1 MKGGQV
7 DGVQRTEGA
16 TGIQAAPPQQSLTTR
31 FQFQRLFVDLEGAV
45 DKDILKG
52 GSLEFGVAIKAVIA
66 ERFTADKFIGEVAVR
81 DILLFLHIVV
91 PALGTHK
98 QAIILVLQ
106 VDVAHCLGN
115 GRHHFATIIVQVA
128 VVGDGGTGGAAGGIT
143 GKQVFLAGR
152 LHTGNSAHGGF
163 QVPFDADVFIE
174 LFFASH
180 GRGCGCQQAQSQ
192 GTAAANSDRFASH
205 YFALPLPSDEPG
217 RNSVCCCER
226 CCSALVVTPGPIG
239 R

>member
-1 MKGGQV
+1 MDKNV
-7 DGVQRTEGA
+7 
-16 TGIQAAPPQQSLTTR
+16 
-31 FQFQRLFVDLEGAV
+31 LE
-45 DKDILKG
+45 G

-66 ERFTADKFIGEVAVR
+66 ERLATDKFIGEVAVG

-98 QAIILVLQ
+98 QAVVPVLQ
-106 VDVAHCLGN
+106 VDVAHCLGD

-128 VVGDGGTGGAAGGIT
+128 VVGDGGTGGAAGRIT

-152 LHTGNSAHGGF
+152 LHTGNRAHGRF
-163 QVPFDADVFIE
+163 QVPFETDVVID

-192 GTAAANSDRFASH
+192 GTAAADSDRFASH
-205 YFALPLPSDEPG
+205 YFALPLPGDEPG

-226 CCSALVVTPGPIG
+226 CCSALVFTPGPIG